1 MLSRVEIYTIMPA
14 NGIQLRYAMSRALSA
29 AWLRHYELLSLPV
42 GLLRWR
48 FRSVLFDFLLPNPT
62 YLYTLPEPF
71 ENSTLTRS
79 LARAFDMPRADRASQ
94 NAARNAPY
102 ALRSE
107 QTNLIRTSPY
117 TSIDSEN
124 GETRLLELAPGKFD
138 DTIMMRLIPCNVM
151 ADDPDPYE
159 ALSYCWGTEMTPRM
173 AVLDGV
179 PMSITAN
186 LDCALRHLRFTIVRR
201 TMWVDAISMNQKDTQ
216 ERNYQVQIMGRI
228 YSAAQR
234 VIVWLGPTDHDNL
247 YLRVVLGAMQFHFSE
262 QSSTTVRLFD
272 YMCGVV
278 DIMNQQAG
286 KDNDSRECV
295 LDALHSII
303 DRSWFSRIWV

>member
-1 MLSRVEIYTIMPA
+1 
-14 NGIQLRYAMSRALSA
+14 
-29 AWLRHYELLSLPV
+29 
-42 GLLRWR
+42 
-48 FRSVLFDFLLPNPT
+48 
-62 YLYTLPEPF
+62 
-71 ENSTLTRS
+71 
-79 LARAFDMPRADRASQ
+79 MPRADRASR

-102 ALRSE
+102 AFRSE

-117 TSIDSEN
+117 TPIDSEN
-124 GETRLLELAPGKFD
+124 GEIRLLELASGKFD
-138 DTIMMRLIPCNVM
+138 DTIVMRLIPCNVM

-173 AVLDGV
+173 ALLDGV
-179 PMSITAN
+179 LISITAN
-186 LDCALRHLRFTIVRR
+186 LDCALRHLRLTIVRR
-201 TMWVDAISMNQKDTQ
+201 TMWVDAISMNQEDTQ
-216 ERNYQVQIMGRI
+216 ERNHQVQIMGRI

-262 QSSTTVRLFD
+262 RSSTTVRLFD

-278 DIMNQQAG
+278 DILNQQAG

-303 DRSWFSRIWV
+303 DRPWFSRIWV